1 MDELKSWGLTICFAA
16 LACGIASIIS
26 PPGKMEKIF
35 KFTISIFFLCC
46 LLYPLFIYKNISLK
60 NLKIENQVTFQSKTL
75 QESNLKETSQI
86 TSDNMKKIVNQ
97 LCLDN
102 GITPK
107 EINVNV
113 VETENKLL
121 NINSIDIILRNED
134 MAKKDIII
142 LKLKENY
149 GLTSV
154 NIEGEK

>member
-46 LLYPLFIYKNISLK
+46 LLYPLFSMKNISLK
-60 NLKIENQVTFQSKTL
+60 NLKIEDQVTFQSNK
-75 QESNLKETSQI
+75 LKENTMEQTSQI
-86 TSDNMKKIVNQ
+86 TSQNMKKIVNQ

-102 GITPK
+102 GVTPK

-113 VETENKLL
+113 IETENKLL
-121 NINSIDIILRNED
+121 NIESVDIVLCNKD
-134 MAKKDIII
+134 MAKKDIIK

-149 GLTSV
+149 GLTAV